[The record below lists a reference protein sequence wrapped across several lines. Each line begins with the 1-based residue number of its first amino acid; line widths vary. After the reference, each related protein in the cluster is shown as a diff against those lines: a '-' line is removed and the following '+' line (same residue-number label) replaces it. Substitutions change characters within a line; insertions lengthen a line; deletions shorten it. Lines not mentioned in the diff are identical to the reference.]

1 MNTRFDKILNIVTI
15 VLVMGFIFGFAIA
28 FWITPDKDFSEQEN
42 RFLQTTPVLDAESFF
57 SGDWM
62 SDIASYYS
70 DQFPLRN
77 SFVNIKAI
85 AELAM
90 GKRQNHDVILSAND
104 FLVAW
109 EHNPNYE
116 VLSKNLKAINIFG
129 AKMEEQNIPFT
140 FALAGRTVDVAP
152 QVLPRS
158 YPYQVDWDL
167 WNYAFSLVHQRD
179 TLDLR
184 MSLRLTQLEPQAI
197 YYRTDHHWT
206 TTGAYYGYASL
217 MEHWDM
223 EYMPLDYFDVTEV
236 SDEFYGTIW
245 SSSGMSWIDPDT
257 MEYYRFDGDMDYTT
271 SIPEINKSF
280 DGFYDTSYLEQKDK
294 YSSFISGNN
303 GVVYVTKNGDN
314 PNRQT
319 LLLVKDS
326 FAHSMVPFLAIHYDL
341 VIVDMRYYGKPISKL
356 LETVEVDRVLVLVN
370 METLID
376 EFQFGLITK

>member
-28 FWITPDKDFSEQEN
+28 FWLVPDKDFSEQEN
-42 RFLQTTPVLDAESFF
+42 RFLQSTPVLEADSFF
-57 SGDWM
+57 SGEWM
-62 SDIASYYS
+62 EDVASYYS

-90 GKRQNHDVILSAND
+90 GKRQNHDVILSSGD

-116 VLSKNLKAINIFG
+116 VLTKNLKALNTFG
-129 AKMEEQNIPFT
+129 AKMEEQNIPVT
-140 FALAGRTVDVAP
+140 IALAGRTVDVAP

-167 WNYAFSLVHQRD
+167 WNEALSLLSKRD
-179 TLDLR
+179 ALDLR
-184 MSLRLTQLEPQAI
+184 MSLRLTQLEPETI

-206 TTGAYYGYASL
+206 TTGAYHGYVSL
-217 MEHWDM
+217 MKHWNM
-223 EYMPLDYFDVTEV
+223 DYKSADFFDVTVV
-236 SDEFYGTIW
+236 SDQFYGTIW
-245 SSSGMSWIDPDT
+245 SSSGMSWIGPDS

-271 SIPEINKSF
+271 SIPEINRSF
-280 DGFYDTSYLEQKDK
+280 EGFYDTSYLEQKDK

-314 PNRQT
+314 TERET

-376 EFQFGLITK
+376 EYQFGLITK